1 MTGIKLSIRTKI
13 LLGLAPLLVLILI
26 NYGVTYQPESWSDD
40 LILVV
45 FVSAIILFYWVL
57 QQVFIT
63 PLGYLSNRI
72 SRISEGDYTQR
83 IQYLHQDE
91 LGNIAA
97 VVDKLAENA
106 ENATTFIKNIK
117 EGNLD
122 AQYANANENHPAQQD
137 GLAGTLIG
145 LRDHMKIIAEQE
157 KERNWATEG
166 LAKFVYILRANNEE
180 ITTLGDKII
189 TNLVK
194 YVNANQGGL
203 FVVNQEEESTY
214 LELVS
219 CYAFDR
225 KKYIQRNIQLGEGL
239 VGQAYL
245 EKDTIYLTDVPEDYI
260 TITSGLGLA
269 NPKSILI
276 IPLKVNDQILGV
288 VELASFH
295 PFAKYQIA
303 FIEKLG
309 ESIAS
314 TISNAK
320 VNERTKR
327 LLEESQEQSE
337 QMRAQEEEMRQ
348 NMEELHATQEDL
360 QRKNIER
367 QQAEKEL
374 LRAKTYLNSIINK
387 IGNPILVKDRQHRL
401 ILINDAFCAF
411 AGMKREQMLNKSD
424 HDLFP
429 KEQADIFYAMDEIV
443 FNSGKDNVN
452 VETNTDSNGVERT
465 VVTRKTVFTDESG
478 ETFLVATV
486 TDITDT
492 KQLEQVLNQEK
503 NMLDTLMDSLQE
515 MVAFKDASGRFLKA
529 NKALADKFNI
539 SQKED
544 ITGKTVFDLLPK
556 EQAQLL
562 SSKEQQVIS
571 TGQTVESE
579 ERLVLPDGSD
589 SNGVIS
595 QIPVKDLNGNV
606 SGTLHIIKQE

>member
-1 MTGIKLSIRTKI
+1 MSNMNWSIRTKI
-13 LLGLAPLLVLILI
+13 LLGLLPLLLLVVM
-26 NYGVTYQPESWSDD
+26 NYGVSYQPNSWGDE
-40 LILVV
+40 LILTI
-45 FVSAIILFYWVL
+45 FIAAIVLFYWVL
-57 QQVFIT
+57 QQVFIK
-63 PLGYLSNRI
+63 PLSYLTDRI
-72 SRISEGDYTQR
+72 SRISEGDYTQC
-83 IQYLHQDE
+83 IEYAHNDE
-91 LGNIAA
+91 LGNIAD

-106 ENATTFIKNIK
+106 QNATTFITNIK
-117 EGNLD
+117 DGNLD
-122 AQYANANENHPAQQD
+122 AEYTKSRASSDEQKD

-145 LRDHMKIIAEQE
+145 LRDHMKTIAEQE
-157 KERNWATEG
+157 RERNWATEG

-203 FVVNQEEESTY
+203 FVVNQEEDTTY

-225 KKYIQRNIQLGEGL
+225 KKFIQRKIQPGEGM

-245 EKDTIYLTDVPEDYI
+245 EKDTIYLTEIPDDYI

-269 NPKSILI
+269 NPSCILI
-276 IPLKVNDQILGV
+276 VPLKVNDQILGV

-295 PFAKYQIA
+295 TFPTYQIA

-337 QMRAQEEEMRQ
+337 EMRAQEEEMRQ

-374 LRAKTYLNSIINK
+374 MRAQSYLNSIINK
-387 IGNPILVKDRQHRL
+387 IGNPILVKDRKHRL
-401 ILINDAFCAF
+401 ILINDAFCEF

-429 KEQADIFYAMDEIV
+429 KEQADIFYAMDEVV
-443 FNSGKDNVN
+443 FNSGEDNIN
-452 VETNTDSNGVERT
+452 VETNTDSHGVERT
-465 VVTRKTVFTDESG
+465 VVTKKTVFKDESG

-486 TDITDT
+486 TDISDT
-492 KQLEQVLNQEK
+492 RQLENVLSQEK
-503 NMLDTLMDSLQE
+503 TMLDTLMDSLQE

-529 NKALADKFNI
+529 NKALADKFKI
-539 SQKED
+539 PQKEE
-544 ITGKTVFDLLPK
+544 IAGKTVFDYLPK
-556 EQAQLL
+556 EQAEIL
-562 SSKEQQVIS
+562 SSKEQEVIT
-571 TGQTVESE
+571 TGKTVESE
-579 ERLVLPDGSD
+579 ERLILPDGSD
-589 SNGVIS
+589 TSGVSS
-595 QIPVKDLNGNV
+595 QIPFKDTKGNI
-606 SGTLHIIKQE
+606 SGTLHIFKQ

>member
-1 MTGIKLSIRTKI
+1 MSEIKLSIRTKI
-13 LLGLAPLLVLILI
+13 LIGLVPLFVMALLNYGISYQPDHWIDELILLVFI
-26 NYGVTYQPESWSDD
+26 GA
-40 LILVV
+40 V
-45 FVSAIILFYWVL
+45 FLFCRVL
-57 QQVFIT
+57 QQVFIK
-63 PLGYLSNRI
+63 PLNELSDRI
-72 SRISEGDYTQR
+72 GSISEGDYSRR
-83 IQYLHQDE
+83 IRYSQKDE
-91 LGNIAA
+91 LGKIAD
-97 VVDKLAENA
+97 VVDKLAENI
-106 ENATTFIKNIK
+106 EKATLFIKNIK
-117 EGNLD
+117 DGNLD
-122 AQYANANENHPAQQD
+122 AHYAKESIEVQED
-137 GLAGTLIG
+137 GLAATLIG
-145 LRDHMKIIAEQE
+145 LRDNMKSMAEQE

-180 ITTLGDKII
+180 ITTLVDKII
-189 TNLVK
+189 THLVK

-203 FVVNQEEESTY
+203 FVVNQEEDNTY

-225 KKYIQRNIQLGEGL
+225 KKFIQRKIQPGEGM

-245 EKDTIYLTDVPEDYI
+245 EKDTIYITEVPDDYI

-276 IPLKVNDQILGV
+276 VPLKVNDQILGV

-295 PFAKYQIA
+295 PFPKYQIA

-337 QMRAQEEEMRQ
+337 EMRAQEEEMRQ

-374 LRAKTYLNSIINK
+374 MRAQSYLNSIINK

-401 ILINDAFCAF
+401 ILINDAFCEF

-429 KEQADIFYAMDEIV
+429 KEQADVFYAMDEIV
-443 FNSGKDNVN
+443 FNSREDNVN
-452 VETNTDSNGVERT
+452 VETNTDSHGVERT
-465 VVTRKTVFTDESG
+465 VVTKKTVFTDESG

-486 TDITDT
+486 TDISDT
-492 KQLEQVLNQEK
+492 KQLENVLSQEK
-503 NMLDTLMDSLQE
+503 TMLDTLMDSLQE

-529 NKALADKFNI
+529 NKALTDKFKIPLNEEI
-539 SQKED
+539 A
-544 ITGKTVFDLLPK
+544 GKTLFDLLPK
-556 EQAQLL
+556 EQAEIL

-579 ERLVLPDGSD
+579 ERLILPDGSD
-589 SNGVIS
+589 TNGVIS
-595 QIPVKDLNGNV
+595 QIPFKDTKGNV
-606 SGTLHIIKQE
+606 SGTLHIIK